1 MLIRVDPDPKHCV
14 VKDDNI
20 AGCHVVQNDSISGC
34 NVDTMTVLQDVM

>member
-14 VKDDNI
+14 DDNI
-20 AGCHVVQNDSISGC
+20 AGCHVVQDDSISGC